1 MSNNI
6 KAYVNAAPPND
17 INKFDAILEMCK
29 QVKEKTNATKF
40 LVVCNELEFMSLKA
54 LAPVCEVVKDFTE
67 FPDIAIT
74 SYMFKFKCQLGEND
88 VTFFNSDL
96 PGTSDLIYVIPLIEE
111 SKYDEETSEE
121 TNESTAEDH

>member
-1 MSNNI
+1 MDNI

-40 LVVCNELEFMSLKA
+40 LVACNELEFTSLKA
-54 LAPVCEVVKDFTE
+54 LAPVCAIVKNFISFSNVAMSNE
-67 FPDIAIT
+67 I
-74 SYMFKFKCQLGEND
+74 FKCQLGEND

-121 TNESTAEDH
+121 TNESTTEDDR

>member
-1 MSNNI
+1 MDNI
-6 KAYVNAAPPND
+6 KVYTGVAPPND

-40 LVVCNELEFMSLKA
+40 LVACNELEFASLKA
-54 LAPVCEVVKDFTE
+54 LAPVCTVVKDFVS
-67 FPDIAIT
+67 F
-74 SYMFKFKCQLGEND
+74 SYEPMSSKMFMCQLGENE

-111 SKYDEETSEE
+111 PKYEDESTEETD
-121 TNESTAEDH
+121 ESSTEVD

>member
-1 MSNNI
+1 MDNI
-6 KAYVNAAPPND
+6 KVYTGVAPPND

-40 LVVCNELEFMSLKA
+40 LVACNELEFASLKA
-54 LAPVCEVVKDFTE
+54 LAPVCTVVKDFVS
-67 FPDIAIT
+67 F
-74 SYMFKFKCQLGEND
+74 SYEPMISKMFICQLGENE

-111 SKYDEETSEE
+111 PKYEEESTEETD
-121 TNESTAEDH
+121 ESSTEDNR

>member
-40 LVVCNELEFMSLKA
+40 LVVCNELEFTSLKS
-54 LAPVCEVVKDFTE
+54 LAPVCEIVKDFTE

-74 SYMFKFKCQLGEND
+74 SYRFKCQLGGNEVVFINFD
-88 VTFFNSDL
+88 V
-96 PGTSDLIYVIPLIEE
+96 PGTSDLIYIIPLIEE
-111 SKYDEETSEE
+111 PNYEEETREE
-121 TNESTAEDH
+121 TDESTAEDY